1 VEQGNSFSCF
11 YYYVVRSGEKL
22 LTMNGIKKQFKVA
35 GKNIPILNIPH
46 WCVAKGEKVALIGPS
61 GSGKSTLLHLI
72 SGILSADEGDLFVDN
87 QPLHL
92 LKEGARDE
100 FRGRS
105 MGYILQDFHLIPSLT
120 ARQNVEI
127 IMSVKRSKKELHA
140 LLEYWFEKVGL
151 QDRMNHLPSQLSR
164 GQQQRVAMVRALI
177 NEPLLVLADEPTG
190 SLDWETADEIT
201 ALLMDLCASDKHT
214 LIVVT
219 HDLNMANRF
228 PRCQH
233 INELNL
239 VHSQMRKNPDPSYT
253 IHHKKEEVML

>member
-1 VEQGNSFSCF
+1 
-11 YYYVVRSGEKL
+11 
-22 LTMNGIKKQFKVA
+22 MNGIKKQFTVA
-35 GKNIPILNIPH
+35 GNNIPILNIPQ
-46 WCVAKGEKVALIGPS
+46 WGVAQGEKVALIGPS

-72 SGILSADEGDLFVDN
+72 SGILSVDEGELYVDS

-92 LKEGARDE
+92 LKEAERDE
-100 FRGRS
+100 FRGTRI
-105 MGYILQDFHLIPSLT
+105 GYILQEFHLIPSLT

-127 IMSVKRSKKELHA
+127 IMSVKKSKKEINA
-140 LLEYWFEKVGL
+140 WIGEWFEKVGL

-164 GQQQRVAMVRALI
+164 GQQQRVAVVRALI

-201 ALLMDLCASDKHT
+201 ALLMELCAGDKHT

-228 PRCQH
+228 PRVQH
-233 INELNL
+233 IHELNL
-239 VHSQMRKNPDPSYT
+239 VQSHARNHSNSLLYDRLSSPEGVVST
-253 IHHKKEEVML
+253 IHHIKEEMG

>member
-1 VEQGNSFSCF
+1 
-11 YYYVVRSGEKL
+11 
-22 LTMNGIKKQFKVA
+22 MNGIKKQFKVA
-35 GKNIPILNIPH
+35 GQNIPILNIPH
-46 WCVAKGEKVALIGPS
+46 WSVTKGEKVALIGPS

-72 SGILSADEGDLFVDN
+72 SGILSVDEGELIVDH

-92 LKEGARDE
+92 LKESARDE
-100 FRGRS
+100 FRGRR
-105 MGYILQDFHLIPSLT
+105 MGYILQDFHLIPSLS

-127 IMSVKRSKKELHA
+127 IMSVKKSKKESHA
-140 LLEYWFEKVGL
+140 LLDDWFEKVGL

-233 INELNL
+233 IHELNV
-239 VHSQMRKNPDPSYT
+239 VHSPMRKNEDPLYMIDDQTECDSGST
-253 IHHKKEEVML
+253 IYQIKEEVTQ